1 MEYKNQIYISI
12 GSNKGN
18 RLEYLQRALA
28 LISLNGIEIDRL
40 SSIYE
45 TPSWGFKSN
54 SFYNACIKI
63 NTLLSPHQLLKVLLE
78 IESQLGRL
86 RNSNVG
92 YNSRVIDLDILF
104 YDDLIISDFE
114 LILPHP
120 KLHLRNFVLAPLKEI
135 APKYEHP
142 ELKKNIIL
150 LLQSSPDN
158 TICKSLKFSIWSPPI
173 FDTFPYIAIEGN
185 IGIGKTTLAQKIATR
200 YNTELLTETFTNN
213 FYLKDFYK
221 NPKKFALAVETF
233 FLKDRIQ
240 QASTF
245 WKKRKPLVVADY
257 SILKSLV
264 FAGQNLKVADFKKYK
279 QFFDISINKEEHPNL
294 LVYLNA
300 EISQLESQIKKRG
313 RDFEKDIKKTYLKK
327 IENGYKELIKSDLPF
342 PVISVSVKEKNFEM
356 NEEDFQKILFSI
368 YKASF

>member
-1 MEYKNQIYISI
+1 MDYKNQIYISI

-28 LISLNGIEIDRL
+28 LISLNNIEIDRL

-45 TPSWGFKSN
+45 TSSWGFKSN
-54 SFYNACIKI
+54 SFYNACVKI

-86 RNSNVG
+86 RNPKAG
-92 YNSRVIDLDILF
+92 YNSRTIDLDILF
-104 YDDLIISDFE
+104 YGDLIISDFE

-135 APKYEHP
+135 APKCEHP
-142 ELKKNIIL
+142 LLKKNISL

-158 TICKSLKFSIWSPPI
+158 AICKPLKFSIWSPPL
-173 FDTFPYIAIEGN
+173 FDAFPYIVIEGN
-185 IGIGKTTLAQKIATR
+185 IGIGKTTLAKKIATR
-200 YNTELLTETFTNN
+200 YDAELLTEAFSKN
-213 FYLKDFYK
+213 FHLKDFYK

-240 QASTF
+240 QASAF
-245 WKKRKPLVVADY
+245 WEKRKSLVVADY
-257 SILKSLV
+257 SIYKSLV
-264 FAGQNLKVADFKKYK
+264 FAGQNLEVADFKKYK
-279 QFFDISINKEEHPNL
+279 QVFDISINKQEHPNL
-294 LVYLNA
+294 LVYLHA

-313 RDFEKDIKKTYLKK
+313 RDFEKDIKKSYLKK
-327 IENGYKELIKSDLPF
+327 IENGYHELIKSDLPF
-342 PVISVSVKEKNFEM
+342 PVISVCVTKKNFEI